1 MRKVKEP
8 HIKTKNYPA
17 IKEAVRKVSELRR
30 KANIDAIEILED
42 ALKDVKSGEIESIA
56 ISWVNKDGAI
66 GGDRSSTNNKIILWA
81 SLEHHARSYYQE
93 IVEDENE

>member
-56 ISWVNKDGAI
+56 ISWVNKDGAL
-66 GGDRSSTNNKIILWA
+66 RNMRHPSRRTIIN
-81 SLEHHARSYYQE
+81 ARQ
-93 IVEDENE
+93 